1 MTELLLL
8 AILAVLFPPI
18 LFLYGA
24 VFVLLAMVLIFCK
37 YTK

>member
-18 LFLYGA
+18 LFLYGLFIGA
-24 VFVLLAMVLIFCK
+24 VLLIAIFK
-37 YTK
+37 R